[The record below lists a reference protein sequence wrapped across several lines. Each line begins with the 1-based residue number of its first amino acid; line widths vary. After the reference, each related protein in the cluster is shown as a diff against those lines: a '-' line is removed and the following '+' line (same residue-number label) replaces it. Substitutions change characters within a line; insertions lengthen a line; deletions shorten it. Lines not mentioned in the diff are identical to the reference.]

1 MDKFMQP
8 THLYLHSN
16 PMDYPKTAAKRN
28 QFSSSEWD
36 QTIVTYEAFR
46 APMFIPGDLKK
57 AHAQGKFDLFVDRKK
72 FKGTDEEYQQQLPG

>member
-1 MDKFMQP
+1 
-8 THLYLHSN
+8 
-16 PMDYPKTAAKRN
+16 MDYPKTAAKRN